1 MMNRKGNRLFF
12 FGAGVLIFLLTSFS
26 ISLSAPAVKP
36 IVLKTG
42 STWEENLLWNEGLR
56 IFSDMVAKES
66 NGELTV
72 KFIGGPETFP
82 TFESVEILRK
92 GVIDLLNTDATF
104 YTKALPAVFTGLI
117 SELSPEE
124 ERKSGYFDAMN
135 KLHQKMVNAVYLGK
149 TTNFQFVFA
158 FKNPVNKPDFSG
170 IKVRGL
176 PFNLNLIKVLGG
188 SPIIVAPPELYSAL
202 EKGVVDGYGWPQIG
216 HIERKFHEIVKYQI
230 DHPYYKVSVRL
241 LMNQDTW
248 KKLPPHLQKLV
259 TDIMPRVEK
268 EASARH
274 AEMVKNEREEL
285 IKHGVKFVT
294 WSPGDVKKFYETARK
309 AGTEEAIRVSPD
321 QAPELTKMITK

>member
-1 MMNRKGNRLFF
+1 MGKKKY
-12 FGAGVLIFLLTSFS
+12 FLLVIGIVPIFVVASYSMTF
-26 ISLSAPAVKP
+26 SAPAAKP

-56 IFSDMVAKES
+56 VFSDMVAKES
-66 NGELTV
+66 KGELTV

-82 TFESVEILRK
+82 TFESIEILRK

-104 YTKALPAVFTGLI
+104 YTKAVPAVFTALI
-117 SELSPEE
+117 SELSPEG

-135 KLHQKMVNAVYLGK
+135 SLHQKMVNAVYLGK
-149 TTNFQFVFA
+149 TTDFQFIFA

-170 IKVRGL
+170 LKIRGL
-176 PFNLNLIKVLGG
+176 PFSLNLIKVLGG
-188 SPIIVAPPELYSAL
+188 SPIIIAPPELYSAL

-241 LMNQDTW
+241 LMNLDTW

-259 TDIMPRVEK
+259 TDLMPRVEK
-268 EASARH
+268 ETCARH
-274 AEMVKNEREEL
+274 AETVKKEREEL
-285 IKHGVKFVT
+285 IRQGVKFIT
-294 WSPGDVKKFYETARK
+294 WSSGDVKKFYEVARK
-309 AGTEEAIRVSPD
+309 AGIEEAIRVSPD
-321 QAPELTKMITK
+321 HAPELTKMIMK

>member
-1 MMNRKGNRLFF
+1 MGKWKYYLFVI
-12 FGAGVLIFLLTSFS
+12 AVVPIFLVASYSMTFC
-26 ISLSAPAVKP
+26 APAVKP

-42 STWEENLLWNEGLR
+42 ATWEEPLLWNDGLR
-56 IFSDMVAKES
+56 IFADLVAKES
-66 NGELTV
+66 KGELTV

-82 TFESVEILRK
+82 TFESIEILRK

-104 YTKALPAVFTGLI
+104 YTKALPAGFTGLI
-117 SELSPEE
+117 SELSPAE
-124 ERKSGYFDAMN
+124 ERKSGYYDAMN
-135 KLHQKMVNAVYLGK
+135 KLHQNMVNAIYLGK

-170 IKVRGL
+170 IKIRGL

-230 DHPYYKVSVRL
+230 DHPYYKVAVRL

-259 TDIMPRVEK
+259 ADIMPRVEN
-268 EASARH
+268 EASARY
-274 AEMVKNEREEL
+274 AEIVRKEREEL
-285 IKHGVKFVT
+285 IKNGVKFIT
-294 WSPGDVKKFYETARK
+294 WSPADAKKFYEIARK
-309 AGTEEAIRVSPD
+309 AGGEEAVRVSPD
-321 QAPELTKMITK
+321 LAPALLKMITK